1 VAGITELAEKV
12 ARVKKFRG
20 YPGNPATTSAE
31 YQDPMP
37 TLSGERE
44 GPPLS
49 NDDLRLEQVRNLRM
63 APVSEPD
70 VIPPSQAMYP
80 FDRTGYAQAAALES
94 QAAPP
99 PDPTAGMKPWHAML
113 VKGLQGAAGGAVHMM
128 EPGGYTGYL
137 EHQQQVE
144 RQREQD
150 LLERAKG
157 IRAEQLQREQMYNEE
172 RNTQQARERQQQM
185 DELTRRNI
193 ESEIRDREERKPF
206 SASAGG
212 TTFIPNAAGGYDQVH
227 IPANPT
233 AAPAAI
239 QTYQLWASQQPQ
251 GVDRTY
257 EGYLRAQEGIKARI
271 AQQFKVTNPSATE
284 FLYNLY
290 QNDPDAFN
298 AIANRSRIP
307 TTEDILRLARDPLTG
322 EIDLESART
331 IEQILN
337 TGQFPSSGK
346 IGGTNAN
353 PAQTPNAPPPPPSPP
368 KPTSQYQR
376 GQRIPMADGS
386 EWEVTGFQNG
396 EPLIRQVK

>member
-1 VAGITELAEKV
+1 VITELAEKV
-12 ARVKKFRG
+12 AKVKKLRG

-70 VIPPSQAMYP
+70 VIPPSQAMP
-80 FDRTGYAQAAALES
+80 AFDHTPYAQAAALEA
-94 QAAPP
+94 QAEAPA
-99 PDPTAGMKPWHAML
+99 DPFAGMSPWKQML
-113 VKGLQGAAGGAVHMM
+113 LRGLQGAAGGAIHAM

-157 IRAEQLQREQMYNEE
+157 IRAEQLDRERIYNEQL
-172 RNTQQARERQQQM
+172 NAQQARERQQQM
-185 DELTRRNI
+185 DELTRMNI

-206 SASAGG
+206 NTPAGS
-212 TTFIPNAAGGYDQVH
+212 TAFIPLPTGEYRQVH

-239 QTYQLWASQQPQ
+239 QLYQTWAAQQGP
-251 GVDRTY
+251 GADRSY
-257 EGYLRAQEGIKARI
+257 EGYLRTQENIKQRI
-271 AQQFKVTNPSATE
+271 AQQFKVMNPSATE

-322 EIDLESART
+322 EIDLESANT
-331 IEQILN
+331 IQSILK
-337 TGQFPSSGK
+337 TGQLPTTGT
-346 IGGTNAN
+346 IGGSAGNRNNAA
-353 PAQTPNAPPPPPSPP
+353 PLAAQTPPQP
-368 KPTSQYQR
+368 KPTAQYQR